1 MNDQTQAQETAGRYP
16 NRYRPGQ
23 SGNLAGR
30 PSAAQRRAR
39 VLAEAHRL
47 AQPLGRD
54 FESLDSITQT
64 LLLRCADLLL
74 RKPRRYDEC
83 VRRDNLVSRI
93 LRDVL
98 RRHGPVWGNSTSPLR
113 ERLAVGPG
121 A

>member
-1 MNDQTQAQETAGRYP
+1 MTEQTQLQETAGRYP

-30 PSAAQRRAR
+30 PSRAQQRAL
-39 VLAEAHRL
+39 VLAKAHEL
-47 AQPLGRD
+47 AQELGGYERLSPI
-54 FESLDSITQT
+54 ERT
-64 LLLRCADLLL
+64 LIERAADLLCK
-74 RKPRRYDEC
+74 RPRRYDEC

-98 RRHGPVWGNSTSPLR
+98 LRHRPADGRNSQKPLR
-113 ERLAVGPG
+113 DRLVVG